1 MKSFIEWFL
10 KWRRASEKPPENT
23 AIRNLPK
30 PATGHVDLN
39 FKVTDLF
46 RRKYKII
53 AAHTGMTM
61 KEVLEDSCEV
71 WLQKNG
77 DDKLRAMI
85 KTITDGK

>member
-23 AIRNLPK
+23 AI
-30 PATGHVDLN
+30 VDLN